1 MDDEKQQIN
10 SSQVS
15 ADVFEQLRKRYDDL
29 TDSQKRIAEAI
40 VEDSEFVAFATVD
53 QFGSKLGLNPSTIVR
68 FAYRLGLDG
77 YNDLQNRV
85 RERVRAQLS
94 ERNVSVGDGTQSMTA
109 HLGDTVFAKSF
120 EHDLNILRRT
130 LVRLSADELSRAVD
144 MLVHA
149 RRVFLVGG
157 FSSYGTAHYMALAL
171 SRIRGDTFL
180 LGPSE
185 VDAAALTLQVT
196 GEDVVMAF
204 TFPPYASSTLR
215 IVRQV
220 KTQGAKVIA
229 ITDSPI
235 SPVGQLV
242 DIVLPVLSAGMSTQN
257 SHVPALVLAN
267 ALLNAVVAAMPTTAL
282 ERYRRVMQLMN
293 EGDAFVLKGGES

>member
-1 MDDEKQQIN
+1 MDENKSM
-10 SSQVS
+10 SSAKSS
-15 ADVFEQLRKRYDDL
+15 ADVIEELRKRYDEL

-40 VEDSEFVAFATVD
+40 VEDPDYVAFATLD
-53 QFGSKLGLNPSTIVR
+53 QLGTKLGLNPSTIVR
-68 FAYRLGLDG
+68 FAYRLGFDG

-85 RERVRAQLS
+85 RDRVRAQLS
-94 ERNVSVGDGTQSMTA
+94 KHENGDANPSMAA

-120 EHDLNILRRT
+120 EHDLDLVRRS
-130 LVRLSADELSRAVD
+130 VDRLSAEDLARTVEVI
-144 MLVHA
+144 VQA
-149 RRVFLVGG
+149 RRIFVAGG

-185 VDAAALTLQVT
+185 VDAAALVLQVT
-196 GEDVVMAF
+196 GDDVLIAF
-204 TFPPYASSTLR
+204 TFPPYASNTLR
-215 IVRQV
+215 IVRQI
-220 KTQGAKVIA
+220 KSQDAKVIA

-235 SPVGQLV
+235 SPVGQQV

-267 ALLNAVVAAMPTTAL
+267 ALLNAVVAATPSTAL

-293 EGDAFVLKGGES
+293 EGDAFVLKGGEA